1 MIVPYFIRSD
11 SSIAASCKTCALTFP
26 LLSCVAGA
34 RKGKGEGESKSGER
48 ARRDAGK
55 WLPRRLFLLVSPEA
69 YHLEASKFSLCVRNN
84 AGVFHPTN
92 QSHGIFFAQIWNQR
106 IELSLFK

>member
-1 MIVPYFIRSD
+1 MAFFLFVKVGGVR
-11 SSIAASCKTCALTFP
+11 
-26 LLSCVAGA
+26 
-34 RKGKGEGESKSGER
+34 GKGRLSSYVER
-48 ARRDAGK
+48 FWNKKLFFCG
-55 WLPRRLFLLVSPEA
+55 RLFLYYIKPEA
-69 YHLEASKFSLCVRNN
+69 YHLEASKFSLYVGNN